1 MNEQELEDKI
11 LNNTESWINMTDLWI
26 HKVKG
31 DKQKC
36 FHKINSMIDTSQLIM
51 KKEGKEKQVKKA
63 NFWNVGEFEFGL
75 NWQENMLRECRL
87 ALTKVKKPLFLHH
100 HTIIH
105 TLNNKL
111 TTDMMNL
118 KKKYR
123 IMTTKEIKK
132 KYENYEEVKI
142 WKPRHYIIIKHLE
155 RMLVYSNAL
164 LLFIDRANMHRTL
177 GIITKSESKRR
188 IEKIE
193 KILDDHFEKLE
204 IETLDDYAGIRQ
216 WFYFT
221 NIYKI
226 ENFKI

>member
-1 MNEQELEDKI
+1 
-11 LNNTESWINMTDLWI
+11 
-26 HKVKG
+26 
-31 DKQKC
+31 
-36 FHKINSMIDTSQLIM
+36 MIATSQLIM
-51 KKEGKEKQVKKA
+51 KKEGKEKLVKRA
-63 NFWNVGEFEFGL
+63 VFDNTTEFEYGL
-75 NWQENMLRECRL
+75 KFQEEMLRECRL

-105 TLNNKL
+105 TLNDKHI
-111 TTDMMNL
+111 TDMMKL
-118 KKKYR
+118 KKKDR
-123 IMTTKEIKK
+123 TMTIPQIKK
-132 KYENYEEVKI
+132 KYENYEEVII

-155 RMLVYSNAL
+155 RMLIYSNAL

-177 GIITKSESKRR
+177 GIINKSESKRR

-193 KILDDHFEKLE
+193 KALDNHFKKLE

-216 WFYFT
+216 WHYFT

>member
-1 MNEQELEDKI
+1 MNEQELEDNI
-11 LNNTESWINMTDLWI
+11 LTNTESWINFSDLWR
-26 HKVKG
+26 KVKG

-111 TTDMMNL
+111 TTDMMKL
-118 KKKYR
+118 KKKDR

-155 RMLVYSNAL
+155 RMLIYSNAL

-177 GIITKSESKRR
+177 GIINKSESKR
-188 IEKIE
+188 
-193 KILDDHFEKLE
+193 
-204 IETLDDYAGIRQ
+204 
-216 WFYFT
+216 
-221 NIYKI
+221 
-226 ENFKI
+226 

>member
-1 MNEQELEDKI
+1 
-11 LNNTESWINMTDLWI
+11 
-26 HKVKG
+26 
-31 DKQKC
+31 
-36 FHKINSMIDTSQLIM
+36 MIDTSQLIM

-142 WKPRHYIIIKHLE
+142 WKPRHWIIIKHLE
-155 RMLVYSNAL
+155 RMLIYSNAL